1 MTTLDVTYLFRLPDG
16 EQARFDLALDS
27 ETFELRKSPLAE
39 PPAWA
44 ELQFQQC
51 GNCPL
56 SAQSHR
62 LCPVAHSLVDV
73 VPRFEHLV
81 SYDRLTVEVR
91 TADRTVIAKTDV
103 QQALSS
109 LMGLIMASSGCPHT
123 SFFRPMA
130 RFHLPLANE
139 AETTFRSV
147 STYLLAQFLLRASG
161 HRVDEGVNGLH
172 TVYENMQV
180 VNAAMAKRL
189 RAAGRTD
196 STLNA
201 VVLLDL
207 FAIIVPAAL
216 EDSLAEIRPLL
227 APYLRQLAAADD
239 DAGVDV
245 DGAHATG

>member
-16 EQARFDLALDS
+16 EQARFDLALDG
-27 ETFELRKSPLAE
+27 ETFELRKRPLAD

-44 ELQFQQC
+44 QLQFQQC

-56 SAQSHR
+56 NTQSHP

-91 TADRTVIAKTDV
+91 TADRIVIAQTDV

-109 LMGLIMASSGCPHT
+109 LMGLLMASSGCPHT

-139 AETTFRSV
+139 QETTYRSV
-147 STYLLAQFLLRASG
+147 TTYLLAQFLLRGDA
-161 HRVDEGVNGLH
+161 RDTDERMSGLH

-180 VNAAMAKRL
+180 VNAAMARRL

-216 EDSLAEIRPLL
+216 EDSLAELRLL
-227 APYLRQLAAADD
+227 LEPYLRQVT
-239 DAGVDV
+239 DAGEGSGS
-245 DGAHATG
+245 DGTPVTG